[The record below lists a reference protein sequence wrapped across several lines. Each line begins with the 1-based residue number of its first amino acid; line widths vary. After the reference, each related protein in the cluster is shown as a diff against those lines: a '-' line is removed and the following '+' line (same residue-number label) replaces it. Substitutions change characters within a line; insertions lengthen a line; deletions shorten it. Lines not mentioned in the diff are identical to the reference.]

1 MHFIS
6 STWLLLILL
15 IPKEAERLCLG
26 FFYRSSSCLF
36 RLSALVCIVI
46 SYFLPPSCVLK
57 KVWRKNILLF
67 STKID
72 ALKGYSNNAVSLLYC
87 HLSHKDFETEM
98 HTFFFSSFFF
108 LCFFCVFVS
117 ATHYLHG
124 HAMSESKYPCASG
137 ATPKVWSII
146 KDISKRHAKSVI
158 TSSRWS
164 FDFTKCFRSLNST
177 HNDE

>member
-46 SYFLPPSCVLK
+46 NYFLPPSCVLK

-108 LCFFCVFVS
+108 LCFFVFLLVQLTTFMDMLCLKVNTLVLQAPHLKFGAS
-117 ATHYLHG
+117 
-124 HAMSESKYPCASG
+124 SK
-137 ATPKVWSII
+137 TFQ
-146 KDISKRHAKSVI
+146 SVMPN
-158 TSSRWS
+158 
-164 FDFTKCFRSLNST
+164 LL
-177 HNDE
+177 